1 MPTEAEFTTPSPY
14 DWVPPGGGMA
24 WVRVGALG
32 WHTLTL
38 PLHLGEP
45 VLASLGDSSGAVV
58 QEDLDRRVSWLIE
71 PKAPA
76 VQHLRERSEVT
87 LSGDDGSFIFVPGMA
102 RAHLVWWRVPPT
114 RDRLL
119 THADDL
125 AYAIAT
131 QRPGWS
137 R

>member
-1 MPTEAEFTTPSPY
+1 
-14 DWVPPGGGMA
+14 MA

-38 PLHLGEP
+38 PFHLGEP
-45 VLASLGDSSGAVV
+45 VLAALGDVSGAVI

-76 VQHLRERSEVT
+76 VQHLRGREEVT

-102 RAHLVWWRVPPT
+102 RTHLVWWRVPPAEGC
-114 RDRLL
+114 LL
-119 THADDL
+119 TPAEDL
-125 AYAIAT
+125 AEVIAA